1 MIRIAPLAA
10 LLAALASAGA
20 SAAEVRQLQGWAAA
34 GGKPLVG
41 LSSQGFRGPLVRQL
55 APGTYRIR
63 VRAQDD
69 SPFHLFGPGVNRRTA
84 QGRRGQTIY
93 TTWTV
98 QLKRGLYRY
107 RAEGYWAG
115 AWRANGI
122 RVERSFSV
130 P

>member
-1 MIRIAPLAA
+1 MARVAALAA
-10 LLAALASAGA
+10 LVAAVASAGA
-20 SAAEVRQLQGWAAA
+20 SAAEVRPLQAWAAA

-41 LSSQGFRGPLVRQL
+41 LSAQGFRGPLVRHL

-84 QGRRGQTIY
+84 QGQRGRTIY

-98 QLKRGLYRY
+98 QLQRGRYRY

-115 AWRANGI
+115 AWRSNGI
-122 RVERSFSV
+122 QVERTFVV